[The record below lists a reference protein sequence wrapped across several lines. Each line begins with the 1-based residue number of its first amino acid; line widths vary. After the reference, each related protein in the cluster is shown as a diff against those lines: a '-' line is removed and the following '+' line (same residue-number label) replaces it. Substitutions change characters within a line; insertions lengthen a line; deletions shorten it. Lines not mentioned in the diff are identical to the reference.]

1 MKFVKRL
8 GFYSGGF
15 IIGLLL
21 LFFFLGG
28 KKTSCDY
35 GPNARTLKNIRIKER
50 AFSEETLQYL
60 SQQQLDTSA
69 ISILLEHGN
78 VIFSE
83 SNTDLDSCKVYVI
96 EGSVSEKNL
105 KISIEN
111 CANKS
116 TVLSAETNKN

>member
-60 SQQQLDTSA
+60 SQQQLDPSA
-69 ISILLEHGN
+69 ISILLQNGN

-105 KISIEN
+105 KVSIEN

-116 TVLSAETNKN
+116 TVLSAETNKD

>member
-1 MKFVKRL
+1 MKFIKRL

-35 GPNARTLKNIRIKER
+35 GPNSRTLKNIRIKER
-50 AFSEETLQYL
+50 VFSESTLQYL
-60 SQQQLDTSA
+60 EQQQLDTSA
-69 ISILLEHGN
+69 VSRLLENGN
-78 VIFSE
+78 VLFSE

-105 KISIEN
+105 KISVEN
-111 CANKS
+111 CNKKA
-116 TVLSAETNKN
+116 TVLNAETYID

>member
-69 ISILLEHGN
+69 ISILLQNGN

-105 KISIEN
+105 KVSIEN

-116 TVLSAETNKN
+116 TVLSAETNKD